1 MGAQAEHSLARY
13 GRAMLDSLPDD
24 TTQLL
29 IDICSSSSPLTFE
42 PEDQPASPV
51 KQSSAG
57 GSYLSYLALNR
68 TSTAPSDTPL
78 PSSTSTTTVRPGERD
93 PPTRRDSVQDSSRTS
108 TPPPSAPLTTKLRV
122 APAPV
127 KRPSPRLYF
136 ANFAGHREHFVTFLE
151 TVALQRWGQSLDVR
165 DGGVPA
171 ESGADAPVA
180 DAVEKSDQ
188 AAVWNTLLELYL
200 TLSGVGGDEG
210 GGTSQDTLRDKALR
224 LLKDER
230 IPYDP
235 THALILCSSRRF
247 TPGLV
252 LLWERLGM
260 YEDVLRFWMDKDRQG
275 AGASAAAEVMRC
287 LERYGADHPHLY
299 PLVLRFLTSS
309 PELLSRHKEDIKK
322 VLEAID
328 EEDVMPPLAVV
339 QVLSRNGV
347 TSIGLVKEWLLG
359 RIKEAREEIST
370 VSCTACAVLCMSA
383 CVLNC
388 IQDQQLINSYRL
400 ESQAKLKQ
408 VEELSDP
415 DHPRVFHVTQC
426 SSCGGQLDL
435 PSVHFM
441 CHHSYHQRY
450 VFLPFS
456 LLFQAV
462 ACYPPDDVRLDGFL

>member
-165 DGGVPA
+165 DGGVLA

-275 AGASAAAEVMRC
+275 ADASAAAEVMRC

-309 PELLSRHKEDIKK
+309 PELLSRHKGDIKK

-388 IQDQQLINSYRL
+388 IQDQQLISSYRL